1 MTTNERTAGRYL
13 RWVLAAFS
21 LGAGV
26 IHLAVS
32 GEHYQLSWM
41 HGMFFVVVGWL
52 QISWAVAVILR
63 PKRRLLT
70 AGVLLNAGI
79 IGVWVMSRVWGVP
92 VGPEAWTPESVAL
105 ADALSSGC
113 EFGIVALSLAVLVQP
128 AMAQHELR
136 PRFAVP
142 VVGAAGLG
150 VAVVA
155 SLAATTGYGLSPQYV
170 AAHDHAA
177 HSGHGSHSGHGPTV
191 EVVNGKAKVV
201 TSGAA
206 VANTPYDPAR
216 IDLSGVPGVTPQE
229 QARAEHL
236 VAITVARLPQWADP
250 ATALAAGYHSIGDGV
265 TGFEHYINWSYI
277 NDDKILN
284 PDFPESLVY
293 RVSGGTKTLVAAMYM
308 LRPGST
314 LDDVPDI
321 GGPLTQWHIHDNLCF
336 TADPQA
342 PRVAGLTDANGN
354 CRSPLVKLPPVPMI
368 HVWLVPQ
375 VCGPFAA
382 LEGIGGGQIK
392 PGQQRLCDTVH
403 SNTL

>member
-13 RWVLAAFS
+13 RWLLAAFS

-41 HGMFFVVVGWL
+41 HGMFFAVVGWL

-136 PRFAVP
+136 PGFAVP

-150 VAVVA
+150 VAVVT

-170 AAHDHAA
+170 AAPDHAA
-177 HSGHGSHSGHGPTV
+177 HSGHGFHGGHGPTV

-201 TSGAA
+201 SGGAA
-206 VANTPYDPAR
+206 VAKTPYDPAR
-216 IDLSGVPGVTPQE
+216 IDLSGVPGVTPKE

-293 RVSGGTKTLVAAMYM
+293 KVSGGTKTLVAAMYM

-354 CRSPLVKLPPVPMI
+354 CRSPLVKLAPVPMI

>member
-1 MTTNERTAGRYL
+1 
-13 RWVLAAFS
+13 
-21 LGAGV
+21 
-26 IHLAVS
+26 
-32 GEHYQLSWM
+32 
-41 HGMFFVVVGWL
+41 
-52 QISWAVAVILR
+52 
-63 PKRRLLT
+63 
-70 AGVLLNAGI
+70 
-79 IGVWVMSRVWGVP
+79 VP

-155 SLAATTGYGLSPQYV
+155 SLALTTGYGLSPQY
-170 AAHDHAA
+170 AAAANDHAA
-177 HSGHGSHSGHGPTV
+177 HSGNGSHSGHGPTV

-216 IDLSGVPGVTPQE
+216 IDLSGVPGVTHQE
-229 QARAEHL
+229 QARAEHE

-265 TGFEHYINWSYI
+265 TGTEHYINWSYI

-336 TADPQA
+336 TADPDA
-342 PRVAGLTDANGN
+342 PRVGGLTNADGSCTA
-354 CRSPLVKLPPVPMI
+354 PLVKFGEVPMI
-368 HVWLVPQ
+368 HVWITPNP
-375 VCGPFAA
+375 CGPFAA
-382 LEGIGGGQIK
+382 LEGVGAGQIAA
-392 PGQQRLCDTVH
+392 GESRLCDTAH
-403 SNTL
+403 GGH

>member
-1 MTTNERTAGRYL
+1 MTTNGRTVGRYL
-13 RWVLAAFS
+13 VWVLAVLSF
-21 LGAGV
+21 GAGV
-26 IHLAVS
+26 IHFTVS
-32 GEHYQLSWM
+32 GEYYSLSWA
-41 HGMFFVVVGWL
+41 HGTFFAVIAWL
-52 QISWAVAVILR
+52 QVAWAVGVILR
-63 PKRRLLT
+63 PTRRLLVT
-70 AGVLLNAGI
+70 GVLLNAGI

-155 SLAATTGYGLSPQYV
+155 SLALTTGYGLSPQY
-170 AAHDHAA
+170 AAANDHAA

-265 TGFEHYINWSYI
+265 TGTEHYINWSYV

-336 TADPQA
+336 TADQQA

-354 CRSPLVKLPPVPMI
+354 CRSPLVKLAPVPMI
-368 HVWLVPQ
+368 HVWIVPQ

-382 LEGIGGGQIK
+382 LEGIGAGQIK

>member
-1 MTTNERTAGRYL
+1 MTTNERTAGCYL
-13 RWVLAAFS
+13 RWLLAAFS

-32 GEHYQLSWM
+32 GENYQLSWM

-155 SLAATTGYGLSPQYV
+155 SLALTTGYGLSPQY
-170 AAHDHAA
+170 AAANDHAA

-265 TGFEHYINWSYI
+265 TGTEHYINWSYV

-336 TADPQA
+336 TPDQQA

-354 CRSPLVKLPPVPMI
+354 CRSPLVKLAPVPMI
-368 HVWLVPQ
+368 HVWIVPQ

-382 LEGIGGGQIK
+382 LEGIGAGQIK

>member
-13 RWVLAAFS
+13 RWLLAAFS

-32 GEHYQLSWM
+32 GENYQLSWM

-70 AGVLLNAGI
+70 VGVLLNAGI

-155 SLAATTGYGLSPQYV
+155 ALALTTGYGLSPQY
-170 AAHDHAA
+170 AAANDHAA

-206 VANTPYDPAR
+206 VANAPYDPAR

-265 TGFEHYINWSYI
+265 TGTEHYINWSYV

-336 TADPQA
+336 TPDQQA

-354 CRSPLVKLPPVPMI
+354 CRSPLVKLAPVPMI
-368 HVWLVPQ
+368 HVWIVPQ

-382 LEGIGGGQIK
+382 LEGIGAGQIK